1 MYKNRFFF
9 QKRLLKFGSNVSQ
22 SVIKGIQNDG
32 ANKWRMPL
40 LCHLT
45 YQKWVE
51 EELSLDDCQ

>member
-32 ANKWRMPL
+32 ANKWRTPL
-40 LCHLT
+40 LLPF
-45 YQKWVE
+45 YLSKWVE
-51 EELSLDDCQ
+51 EELSLDNCQ